1 MSRTDES
8 QTIPGDDL
16 QSAARRAVILAEID
30 ATNEM
35 SGPSN
40 SCCSDG
46 VCFIEPPAT
55 AIGMDGTNISH
66 IFLKL
71 LVEKVHACWQT
82 NYNLFLL
89 LSQFPQIFFGLCS
102 GLSIRCLLSQ
112 NGLDVEWINPENEV
126 AQAPKSVLI
135 TDFLND
141 YDDDDESSSNEWGKH
156 YNVMQL
162 TRLLITQ

>member
-55 AIGMDGTNISH
+55 AIGMDGTKISH

-71 LVEKVHACWQT
+71 LVEKMHACWQT
-82 NYNLFLL
+82 NDKLFLL
-89 LSQFPQIFFGLCS
+89 
-102 GLSIRCLLSQ
+102 
-112 NGLDVEWINPENEV
+112 
-126 AQAPKSVLI
+126 
-135 TDFLND
+135 
-141 YDDDDESSSNEWGKH
+141 
-156 YNVMQL
+156 
-162 TRLLITQ
+162 

>member
-55 AIGMDGTNISH
+55 AIGMNGTNIPPF
-66 IFLKL
+66 FLQL
-71 LVEKVHACWQT
+71 LVERMHACCKNQ
-82 NYNLFLL
+82 
-89 LSQFPQIFFGLCS
+89 
-102 GLSIRCLLSQ
+102 
-112 NGLDVEWINPENEV
+112 
-126 AQAPKSVLI
+126 
-135 TDFLND
+135 
-141 YDDDDESSSNEWGKH
+141 
-156 YNVMQL
+156 
-162 TRLLITQ
+162 